1 MNAIDCQES
10 MNHPF
15 KFDARCFAFC
25 ILVSLGWSRLDAQGS
40 SGFSTQP
47 STEFGVQGGVAD
59 FTFAVYLPDTGAPI
73 TITVDLN
80 GANASSRFSVKSEN
94 INSFVSSGST
104 YTVGTFVL
112 EIANLTPS
120 DAGSYTFEVVVGG
133 SSPSDSTSNPVALTV
148 ATTTAGYSATHG
160 VNGSGFGYVAGQTVT
175 MTNSIAYTGSASAL
189 SWSVVLPAGW
199 SFASSS
205 GNAGNTAPSVGQA
218 SELDWAWST
227 IPASPVTFTYTL
239 NVPAGQTG
247 TQQIAALVGVNNG
260 TSQQT
265 LALPD
270 PLMVPQLL
278 YYSTD
283 ENQAGAIS
291 LLDLTRAIELY
302 NTHNGSTRTGA
313 YADQPGS
320 EDGFAPNTTQAQGQ
334 TATLNYY
341 YTADESQSGNISLLD
356 LTRVIEL
363 YNYHNGSARTG
374 QYHPQAGTEDGFAPG
389 P

>member
-1 MNAIDCQES
+1 MNPLLKSI
-10 MNHPF
+10 
-15 KFDARCFAFC
+15 ARHSAFC
-25 ILVSLGWSRLDAQGS
+25 ILVSLGWSRLDAQGA
-40 SGFSTQP
+40 SGFQAQPTQ
-47 STEFGVQGGVAD
+47 EFGVRGGVAD
-59 FTFAVYLPDTGAPI
+59 FTFAVYLPSGGAPI
-73 TITVDLN
+73 TITVYQN
-80 GANASSRFSVKSEN
+80 GANDSARFSITSET
-94 INSFVSSGST
+94 ISTVVSFGSI
-104 YTVGTFVL
+104 YTVGTFGL
-112 EIANLTPS
+112 EIANLAPS
-120 DAGSYTFEVVVGG
+120 DAGTYTFEVVVGG
-133 SSPSDSTSNPVALTV
+133 SSPSDSTSNPVALAV
-148 ATTTAGYSATHG
+148 ATTTTGYSATHG

-175 MTNSIAYTGSASAL
+175 MTNTIAYTGSASAL

-205 GNAGNTAPSVGQA
+205 GNAGNTAPAVGQA

-227 IPASPVTFTYTL
+227 VPASPVSFTYTL

-260 TSQQT
+260 TSQQV

-283 ENQAGAIS
+283 ESQSGSIS

-302 NTHNGSTRTGA
+302 NTHNGTTRTGA
-313 YADQPGS
+313 YTDQPGS
-320 EDGFAPNTTQAQGQ
+320 EDGFAPNTAQAPGQ
-334 TATLNYY
+334 TAALNNY
-341 YTADESQSGNISLLD
+341 YTADESQSGSISLLD

-363 YNYHNGSARTG
+363 YNYHAGTTRTG

>member
-1 MNAIDCQES
+1 MNPLLKLI
-10 MNHPF
+10 
-15 KFDARCFAFC
+15 ARYSALCV
-25 ILVSLGWSRLDAQGS
+25 LVFIGWSRLDAQDS
-40 SGFSTQP
+40 SGFQAQP
-47 STEFGVQGGVAD
+47 TPEFGVQGGAAN
-59 FTFAVYLPDTGAPI
+59 FTFAVYLPNTGAPI
-73 TITVDLN
+73 TITVYRN
-80 GANASSRFSVKSEN
+80 GTGDSARFSVMSEN
-94 INSFVSSGST
+94 INSYVTFGSL

-112 EIANLTPS
+112 EIANLAPS
-120 DAGSYTFEVVVGG
+120 DSGSYTFEVVVGG
-133 SSPSDSTSNPVALTV
+133 ASPSDSTSSPVMLTV
-148 ATTTAGYSATHG
+148 ATTTTGYSAIHG
-160 VNGSGFGYVAGQTVT
+160 VNGSGFGYVSGQTVT
-175 MTNSIAYTGSASAL
+175 MTNTIAYTGSASAL

-205 GNAGNTAPSVGQA
+205 GSAGDTAPSVGQA
-218 SELDWAWST
+218 SELDWAWSK

-247 TQQIAALVGVNNG
+247 TQQIAALVGVDNG

-283 ENQAGAIS
+283 ENQTGAIS

-302 NTHNGSTRTGA
+302 NTHNGTTRTGA
-313 YADQPGS
+313 YSDQPGS
-320 EDGFAPNTTQAQGQ
+320 EDGFAPNPAQAPGQ
-334 TATLNYY
+334 AATLNNY
-341 YTADESQSGNISLLD
+341 YTADESQNGTISLLD

-363 YNYHNGSARTG
+363 YNYHSGTTRTG

>member
-1 MNAIDCQES
+1 MN
-10 MNHPF
+10 PLF
-15 KFDARCFAFC
+15 KFAARYSALC
-25 ILVSLGWSRLDAQGS
+25 ILVFLGWSRLDAQGT
-40 SGFSTQP
+40 SGFQAQP
-47 STEFGVQGGVAD
+47 TPEFGVQGGVAN
-59 FTFAVYLPDTGAPI
+59 FTFAVYLPNSGAPI
-73 TITVDLN
+73 TIAVYQN
-80 GANASSRFSVKSEN
+80 GTADSGRFSITSEN
-94 INSFVSSGST
+94 INSFVSFGSI

-133 SSPSDSTSNPVALTV
+133 PSASDSTSSPAMLTV
-148 ATTTAGYSATHG
+148 ATTTTGYSATHG

-175 MTNSIAYTGSASAL
+175 MTNTIAYTGSASAL
-189 SWSVVLPAGW
+189 SWSVILPAGW

-205 GNAGNTAPSVGQA
+205 GSAGSVAPAVGQA
-218 SELDWAWST
+218 SELDWTWST
-227 IPASPVTFTYTL
+227 IPASPVSFTYTL

-260 TSQQT
+260 TSQQV

-320 EDGFAPNTTQAQGQ
+320 EDGFAPNTAQAQGQ
-334 TATLNYY
+334 TAVLNYY